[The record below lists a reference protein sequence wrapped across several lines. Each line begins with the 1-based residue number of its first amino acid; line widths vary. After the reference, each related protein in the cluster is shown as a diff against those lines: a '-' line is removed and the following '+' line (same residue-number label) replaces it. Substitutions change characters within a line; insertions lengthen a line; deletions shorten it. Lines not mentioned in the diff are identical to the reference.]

1 MLCCCNRIVADDEEG
16 PAVACWAS
24 VATWG
29 SEAEGG
35 SANVVEVEVDIVGG
49 AATPVFGVVGDVPRG
64 PVLIGARFGETLE
77 GPAALAP
84 SILFMLPAESLA
96 ECR

>member
-1 MLCCCNRIVADDEEG
+1 MADEEEG
-16 PAVACWAS
+16 PAVACCAS
-24 VATWG
+24 VATCG

-49 AATPVFGVVGDVPRG
+49 AATPVFGVVGEVPSG
-64 PVLIGARFGETLE
+64 PVLIGARFGEILE
-77 GPAALAP
+77 GPAALDP
-84 SILFMLPAESLA
+84 SILFMLPTESLA

>member
-1 MLCCCNRIVADDEEG
+1 VADDEEG
-16 PAVACWAS
+16 PAVACCAS
-24 VATWG
+24 VATCG

-49 AATPVFGVVGDVPRG
+49 AAIPVVGVVGEVPRG

-84 SILFMLPAESLA
+84 SRLFMLPAESLA